1 MVWWNH
7 YRETSTSLHSKPR
20 AQEVKE
26 ILDEI
31 QIEIETNRNA
41 TRNQE
46 TISVGQARIKRW
58 FCMGFE
64 KLPDFLFSLR
74 LQKFFVTKQPVISF
88 RLYKLS
94 GITRDTY
101 LTLTCF
107 WLMMSIEKCRLWSY
121 QLSKSSGV
129 TEAIFQITQNLSLRK
144 SLICPSTFRS
154 RKFLL
159 FLHSEKGS
167 CIKNAL
173 VFKMLETS

>member
-1 MVWWNH
+1 MFHGRLPVDGSFNIKQIIPYRALEIQSRHPRDLKYLNTLVGIWSDFVVWWNH

-88 RLYKLS
+88 R
-94 GITRDTY
+94 
-101 LTLTCF
+101 
-107 WLMMSIEKCRLWSY
+107 
-121 QLSKSSGV
+121 
-129 TEAIFQITQNLSLRK
+129 
-144 SLICPSTFRS
+144 
-154 RKFLL
+154 
-159 FLHSEKGS
+159 
-167 CIKNAL
+167 
-173 VFKMLETS
+173 